1 VIPLCWLPMP
11 NVLVPIADGS
21 EEIETTGIQDTLV
34 RAGCTVTLASVMPDK
49 KTTCKMS
56 RGLNI
61 LADKTIDE
69 CVDETWDAIVLP
81 GGMPGAEH
89 LRDSAPLADMLK
101 KQKAGGSGIYA
112 AICASPAVVFTAHDL
127 LPASGATCYPAP
139 AFKEKV
145 PGRSDARVVVD
156 GKCVTSQGPGT
167 AIEFGLKL
175 AELLVSKEKAD
186 EVAKAMLMP

>member
-1 VIPLCWLPMP
+1 MP
-11 NVLVPIADGS
+11 SVLVPIADGS

-34 RAGCTVTLASVMPDK
+34 RAGCSVTLASVMPG

-56 RGLNI
+56 RGLNVV
-61 LADKTIDE
+61 ADKMIDD
-69 CVDETWDAIVLP
+69 CVGEDYDAIVLP

-89 LRDSAPLADMLK
+89 LRDNEPLTAMLK
-101 KQKAGGSGIYA
+101 KQKESGAGIYA
-112 AICASPAVVFTAHDL
+112 AICASPAVVFTAHGL
-127 LPASGATCYPAP
+127 LPSSGATCYPAP
-139 AFKEKV
+139 AFKEKI
-145 PGRSDARVVVD
+145 PERSDARVVVD

-186 EVAKAMLMP
+186 EVGKGMLVP